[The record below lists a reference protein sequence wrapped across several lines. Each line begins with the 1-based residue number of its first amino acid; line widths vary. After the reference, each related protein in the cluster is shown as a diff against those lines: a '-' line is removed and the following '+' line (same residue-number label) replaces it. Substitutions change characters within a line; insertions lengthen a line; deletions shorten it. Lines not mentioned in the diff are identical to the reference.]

1 MNKPDSLVSSPAAE
15 DFLVA
20 SIVNDETQLSK
31 SKRQESGVAEFC
43 PRIVKSCYQ
52 QESAHEQ
59 NNVEKD
65 FSAVVRRLFRQ

>member
-1 MNKPDSLVSSPAAE
+1 MNEADSLVSSPATE

-20 SIVNDETQLSK
+20 SVVNDKTQLSK
-31 SKRQESGVAEFC
+31 NKCQESGVAEFC

-59 NNVEKD
+59 DNVEKD
-65 FSAVVRRLFRQ
+65 LSAVVRRLLRQ

>member
-1 MNKPDSLVSSPAAE
+1 MNKSDSLVASPAAE

-20 SIVNDETQLSK
+20 SIVNDKTQLSK

-59 NNVEKD
+59 DNVEKD
-65 FSAVVRRLFRQ
+65 FSAVVRRLLRQ

>member
-1 MNKPDSLVSSPAAE
+1 MNEADSLVSSRATE

-20 SIVNDETQLSK
+20 SVVNNKTQLSK
-31 SKRQESGVAEFC
+31 CKRQESGVAEFC

-59 NNVEKD
+59 NNVEKHL
-65 FSAVVRRLFRQ
+65 SAVVRRLLRQ

>member
-1 MNKPDSLVSSPAAE
+1 MNKSDSLVASPAAE

-20 SIVNDETQLSK
+20 SIVNDKTQLSK

-59 NNVEKD
+59 NKVEKD
-65 FSAVVRRLFRQ
+65 FSGVVRRLLRQ